1 MFASFRETEAWVNP
15 GTCSKIHRKPVTE
28 QGFQP
33 TSSYAK
39 ILYLSLTRPQ
49 IGHSAVFSLPLEVFF
64 GVFFFIRIWRAIY
77 KMSLLLFQRNRSSKF
92 HDVIT
97 IMADNV

>member
-1 MFASFRETEAWVNP
+1 MMFASFRETEAWVNP

-49 IGHSAVFSLPLEVFF
+49 IKHSAVFSLPLEVFF
-64 GVFFFIRIWRAIY
+64 GVYFFFY
-77 KMSLLLFQRNRSSKF
+77 KNMAGNIPDVVAVTSKK
-92 HDVIT
+92 
-97 IMADNV
+97 